1 MNRVIFN
8 VLTVLVPIIIVVIV
22 TCIMDY
28 SCYRWLHRIHPN
40 GEIQGCVLSD
50 IPLRATLISTHLFLV
65 GIIVYAVLSSRN
77 IQPQEKYLVAT
88 IGAQWYKILRNP
100 LVAVFTFKINDA
112 TRQKNADEER
122 NRKRDFEIQD
132 ALKRLKRRKE
142 LRQQSQMMVS
152 MAMKSIQNQNP
163 PKDEIFVIE
172 NSVELSKSTLNI

>member
-1 MNRVIFN
+1 MYHSIKSNSDQYTSIFGWNSCLRSVII
-8 VLTVLVPIIIVVIV
+8 TK
-22 TCIMDY
+22 Y
-28 SCYRWLHRIHPN
+28 S
-40 GEIQGCVLSD
+40 
-50 IPLRATLISTHLFLV
+50 AT
-65 GIIVYAVLSSRN
+65 R
-77 IQPQEKYLVAT
+77 KYLVAT

-132 ALKRLKRRKE
+132 ALKRRKE

-152 MAMKSIQNQNP
+152 MAMESNQNQNP